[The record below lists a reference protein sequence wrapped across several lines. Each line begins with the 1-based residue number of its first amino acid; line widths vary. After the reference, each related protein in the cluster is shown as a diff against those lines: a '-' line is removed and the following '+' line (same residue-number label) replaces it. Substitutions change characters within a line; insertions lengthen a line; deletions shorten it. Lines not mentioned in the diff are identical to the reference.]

1 MNDFSPVFGQSL
13 YRGMVAPNAVKG
25 TIVTT
30 VMANDSDPTVSF
42 APSVGRKML
51 PNSGAQAHWERAR
64 GAATLPLHLFL
75 IVKVDLL
82 HGRLKGCCRAFA
94 VKQRL
99 ARVPSSAVILGF

>member
-42 APSVGRKML
+42 SPSVGRKML
-51 PNSGAQAHWERAR
+51 HNSGA
-64 GAATLPLHLFL
+64 
-75 IVKVDLL
+75 
-82 HGRLKGCCRAFA
+82 
-94 VKQRL
+94 
-99 ARVPSSAVILGF
+99 